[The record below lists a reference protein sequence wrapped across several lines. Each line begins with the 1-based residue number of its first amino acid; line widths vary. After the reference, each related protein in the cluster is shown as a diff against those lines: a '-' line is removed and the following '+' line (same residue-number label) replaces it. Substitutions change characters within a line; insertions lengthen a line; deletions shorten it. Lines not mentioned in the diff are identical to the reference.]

1 MGGDDAADV
10 RELCQRYVVTAILA
24 AQNLERPNFGSK
36 MLVVGEPGDLRAI
49 AWSGHNVVPVGD
61 VDAMALIARHLK
73 RRPRRVTSIVGDAK
87 AVGTL
92 WTELEGSWGPPRDL
106 RPNQPALVIRADS
119 ALSGED
125 RVRRATPSDFDLL
138 FPAAVAM
145 FTEEVGY
152 DPTRTGGG
160 YPSYV
165 RGLIETGRA
174 FLVIEPIDGV
184 PTVIFK
190 ADIGALWG
198 GMAQIQGVWT
208 HPRVRRQGIATAAMA
223 EVVRLVRRDAAP
235 VVSLYVN
242 DHNVAARRVYE
253 KVGFRHEATYATIL
267 I

>member
-10 RELCQRYVVTAILA
+10 RALCERYAVTAILA
-24 AQNLERPNFGSK
+24 AQNLERPNSGSK
-36 MLVVGEPGDLRAI
+36 LLLVGDPGEVRAI
-49 AWSGHNVVPVGD
+49 AWSGHNLVPVGD
-61 VDAMALIARHLK
+61 LEAMSLFARHLK
-73 RRPRRVTSIVGDAK
+73 RRPRRATSIVGEAA
-87 AVGTL
+87 AVAAL
-92 WTELEGSWGPPRDL
+92 WGDLEGSWGPARDS

-119 ALSGED
+119 VVPGDD
-125 RVRRATPSDFDLL
+125 RVRVATPHDYELL

-165 RGLIETGRA
+165 RGLIEKGHA
-174 FLVIEPIDGV
+174 YLVIEPVDGV

-208 HPRVRRQGIATAAMA
+208 HPHVRRQGIATAAMS
-223 EVVRLVRRDAAP
+223 EVVRLVRRDVAP

-242 DHNVAARRVYE
+242 DHNVEARRVYE
-253 KVGFRHEATYATIL
+253 KVGFLDE
-267 I
+267 